1 MASFSPK
8 PTKRYNVR
16 SISMPT
22 RSHPTTL
29 RIEEQLNKLKSWE
42 ATSTSSSSSSSICS
56 KAGSLCKG
64 LSGLKDLYTCIEEL
78 LQLPLTQKAL
88 ALHQNEKWVE
98 ELLDGSVK
106 YLDVCG
112 NTRDAILTMKESVR
126 ELESALRRRLVGDS
140 NLEDSVNAYVSF
152 RKKMKKEV
160 VKVLAAMKQ
169 MDQKHEAFPLDL
181 DNHLAAVVRVLRE
194 ASLITSSILQSLLVF
209 LSTPVLKARASRW
222 SLVSILVQ
230 KGVLACENSGHKNM
244 NEMESVDI
252 AISNLFVDNA
262 SEDVEAEKI
271 ESAQRKLEILDESIE
286 GLEDGL
292 DGFCMNMNMPDNLD
306 ELITLLTDIQKF
318 RL

>member
-22 RSHPTTL
+22 RSHPTTV
-29 RIEEQLNKLKSWE
+29 RIEEELNKLKSWE
-42 ATSTSSSSSSSICS
+42 ATSTSSNCS
-56 KAGSLCKG
+56 KADSLCKG
-64 LSGLKDLYTCIEEL
+64 LSGLKDLYSCIEEL
-78 LQLPLTQKAL
+78 LHLPLTQKAL
-88 ALHQNEKWVE
+88 SLHQNEKWVE

-112 NTRDAILTMKESVR
+112 NTRDIILTMKESVR
-126 ELESALRRRLVGDS
+126 ELESAVRRRMVGDS
-140 NLEDSVNAYVSF
+140 SVQDSVVAYVSF

-160 VKVLAAMKQ
+160 VKVLATLKQ
-169 MDQKHEAFPLDL
+169 MDHKNEVFPLDL

-194 ASLITSSILQSLLVF
+194 GSLITSSIFQSLLLF
-209 LSTPVLKARASRW
+209 LSTPVSKPRASRW
-222 SLVSILVQ
+222 SLVSVLVQ
-230 KGVLACENSGHKNM
+230 KGVLACENSQHKTM
-244 NEMESVDI
+244 NGMECVDI

-262 SEDVEAEKI
+262 SEDVEPEKI

-292 DGFCMNMNMPDNLD
+292 DGL
-306 ELITLLTDIQKF
+306 F
-318 RL
+318 RLLIHTRVSFLNILSH

>member
-1 MASFSPK
+1 MMKRATIASFSPK

-29 RIEEQLNKLKSWE
+29 RIEEELNKLKAWE
-42 ATSTSSSSSSSICS
+42 ATTTSSSSSNSS
-56 KAGSLCKG
+56 KADSICKG
-64 LSGLKDLYTCIEEL
+64 LSGLEDLYKCIEEL

-88 ALHQNEKWVE
+88 ALHPNEKWME

-112 NTRDAILTMKESVR
+112 NTRDVILTVKESVR
-126 ELESALRRRLVGDS
+126 ELESALRRRMVGDS
-140 NLEDSVNAYVSF
+140 SLEDNVNAYVSL

-160 VKVLAAMKQ
+160 VKCMAAMKQ
-169 MDQKHEAFPLDL
+169 MDQKYEVFPMGL

-194 ASLITSSILQSLLVF
+194 ASLITSSIFQSLLLF
-209 LSTPVLKARASRW
+209 LSTPVLKPRPSRW

-230 KGVLACENSGHKNM
+230 KGVLACENYQHKSM
-244 NEMESVDI
+244 NELENVDI
-252 AISNLFVDNA
+252 AISNLFVNNA

-271 ESAQRKLEILDESIE
+271 ESAQRKLEILDGSIE
-286 GLEDGL
+286 GLENGL
-292 DGFCMNMNMPDNLD
+292 EGL
-306 ELITLLTDIQKF
+306 F
-318 RL
+318 RLLIHTRVSLLNILSH

>member
-22 RSHPTTL
+22 RSHPTTV

-292 DGFCMNMNMPDNLD
+292 DGL
-306 ELITLLTDIQKF
+306 F
-318 RL
+318 RLLIHTRVSFLNILSH